1 MFKPVWNIK
10 YHINWFILLLAKDF
24 IRALLN
30 INPSERPTASEA
42 LKHRWIVGDVAKD
55 VDLLEDFIDNF
66 NARKTFKK
74 AVEVVQAANRLR
86 STQRFS
92 SDFEEESNKSESIEP
107 SEPKK
112 RELHAVI

>member
-1 MFKPVWNIK
+1 MI
-10 YHINWFILLLAKDF
+10 YLLLAKDF

-30 INPSERPTASEA
+30 INPSERPTAAEA

-66 NARKTFKK
+66 NARKKFKK

-86 STQRFS
+86 TTQRFS
-92 SDFEEESNKSESIEP
+92 SDFEEESNKSE
-107 SEPKK
+107 EPKK